1 MQQNLKKKFSYL
13 NRGKDEKKQALYYS
27 IINLPY
33 ADYPDDFEDSFREI
47 KKSRSINI
55 ELKNYLD
62 EKAKDKELWVKAF
75 MKKKFCCGMCTTSR
89 IEAKHSVLK
98 KFLNSG
104 KRLTEV
110 FKVIKELE
118 EREIAS
124 YKNELDKS
132 NKNARKKEETSDLIK
147 HFRSI
152 YGEYVI
158 ERLKDQLINSTNYK
172 ISELAR
178 NKW

>member
-1 MQQNLKKKFSYL
+1 
-13 NRGKDEKKQALYYS
+13 
-27 IINLPY
+27 
-33 ADYPDDFEDSFREI
+33 
-47 KKSRSINI
+47 
-55 ELKNYLD
+55 
-62 EKAKDKELWVKAF
+62 